1 MMKLIGACATDIGTT
16 REVNQDA
23 ILYRAAGK
31 GANQFAVLAVC
42 DGIGGLD
49 RGEIASGIVMRGINT
64 WFEDVMTW
72 IDIGTVE
79 EAVLYAHLKDMADQL
94 NSAVWEY
101 REENGIHT
109 GTTMSLLMIIRNSYF
124 IIQVGDSRVYSFYD
138 GELCQLT
145 VDASVSR
152 LKDGRMK
159 SYLDNYMGKDAE
171 LWFSTVSGEI
181 RKDEMFLA
189 CSDGLYHRLTRED
202 AQDLYN
208 AMANDKKAEVMC
220 GELIKRMMERGE
232 RDNISAG
239 AIRVMEKKN
248 FFK

>member
-23 ILYRAAGK
+23 ILYRVAGK

-49 RGEIASGIVMRGINT
+49 RGEIASGIVMQGINA
-64 WFEDVMTW
+64 WYDDVMTW
-72 IDIGTVE
+72 IDIETME
-79 EAVLYAHLKDMADQL
+79 AAVLYAHLKDMADQL
-94 NSAVWEY
+94 NNAVWEY

-109 GTTMSLLMIIRNSYF
+109 GTTMSLLMIIRNSYY
-124 IIQVGDSRVYSFYD
+124 IIQVGDSRVYSFYE
-138 GELCQLT
+138 GELYQLT

-159 SYLDNYMGKDAE
+159 SYLDNYMGKDSE
-171 LWFSTVSGEI
+171 LWFSTACGEI

-189 CSDGLYHRLTRED
+189 CSDGLYHRLSQED
-202 AQDLYN
+202 VQDLYN
-208 AMANDKKAEVMC
+208 SMVNDKKAEAMC
-220 GELIKRMMERGE
+220 EELIKRMMERGE

-239 AIRVMEKKN
+239 AIRVWEKKN